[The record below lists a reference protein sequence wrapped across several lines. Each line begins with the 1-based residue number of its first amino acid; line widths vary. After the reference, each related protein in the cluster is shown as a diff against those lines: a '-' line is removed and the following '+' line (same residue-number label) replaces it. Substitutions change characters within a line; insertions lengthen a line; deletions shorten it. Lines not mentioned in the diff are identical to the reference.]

1 MIEIEL
7 YELPYEPALKAYWPS
22 HICDYNRVEE
32 LWESPDDQ
40 YDAFALYLPMKEFFE
55 RMALSSTGAEL
66 VHSCL
71 EDHDQFDSVLKVLE
85 STNRIPQHHEP
96 AMVSIY
102 SNTELPAMIALLLK
116 VNMVFVDLR
125 DEEHV
130 KKCTTTMIDFLTK
143 CHFNGHTV
151 AVCSTD
157 H

>member
-32 LWESPDDQ
+32 LWESPDDE
-40 YDAFALYLPMKEFFE
+40 YDAFALYLPMTEFFE

-66 VHSCL
+66 VHSFL
-71 EDHDQFDSVLKVLE
+71 EDHDQFESVLKVLE
-85 STNRIPQHHEP
+85 STNRIPQHDEP
-96 AMVSIY
+96 AMVSIH

-130 KKCTTTMIDFLTK
+130 KKMHD
-143 CHFNGHTV
+143 NN
-151 AVCSTD
+151 D
-157 H
+157 